1 MLWQFHCDLHICL
14 TCIGTA
20 AYPDIH
26 AMGVCRAFQEGARKR
41 LLECHCI
48 STQPC
53 PSWTATYHC
62 QSLHCSKSTPGSALF
77 PGHDISVLCC
87 AVLCC
92 AVLCCAVLCC
102 AVLCCAVLCCAVLC
116 CAVLC
121 CAVLFSAMRC
131 SMAYHLVRAKWYAI
145 PCCAALWHCVPCQ
158 DTACC
163 AVHCPHL
170 ALCC

>member
-1 MLWQFHCDLHICL
+1 
-14 TCIGTA
+14 
-20 AYPDIH
+20 
-26 AMGVCRAFQEGARKR
+26 MGVCRAFQEGARKR

-102 AVLCCAVLCCAVLC
+102 AVLCCAVLCCAVL
-116 CAVLC
+116 
-121 CAVLFSAMRC
+121 FSAMRC

-163 AVHCPHL
+163 AVHCPLL